1 MASDPRE
8 DTAKEN
14 HICNRKQQRD
24 ENKRPDTS
32 MFSVLCPREERMVS
46 DPRKDAAKGG
56 SNMYKKN
63 SRRRARIRV
72 PTRWC
77 VRYSARERSGWR
89 AIRDRTRPRRI
100 KSV

>member
-14 HICNRKQQRD
+14 HICNRKQKRD

-56 SNMYKKN
+56 SNMYKT
-63 SRRRARIRV
+63 AEEG
-72 PTRWC
+72 
-77 VRYSARERSGWR
+77 RESNMYWSTERCR
-89 AIRDRTRPRRI
+89 E
-100 KSV
+100 